1 MSVVDTILK
10 EDMDAYTRLTDSILH
25 QILGVP
31 AAVEVHNY
39 NIDITFISLLLVN

>member
-39 NIDITFISLLLVN
+39 TDITFISLLLVN